1 MGIKSAEMTKH
12 AINAFLPTSVVFANE
27 IAVLCESVGADA
39 LEVERGL
46 KTEERIGQKAYVKP
60 GSAFAG
66 GTLAR
71 DINFLIKI
79 GEEHKR
85 INYLFE
91 AVRESNAHHKDWA
104 KRKCMEYLKDLKG
117 RAITVLGLTYKP
129 GTGALRRSWSVE
141 LCKWL
146 NSQGAIIQ
154 AVDPHVQE
162 LPDNLKGIITLASS
176 SEDALLGADCII
188 VATEHPSLREIDK
201 RSVSSL
207 KGKVVL
213 DANSFLREL
222 FRDNNNINYVF
233 VGRPVNATEK
243 P

>member
-1 MGIKSAEMTKH
+1 MPVHFAERIEKYLQVSVSSTVILFLLYSPENLRLGKAIQVFENPDRIVIGVRKRQDIALISPIFSSISDRLEWMGIASAEITKH
-12 AINAFLPTSVVFANE
+12 AINAFLAISIVFADE
-27 IAVLCESVGADA
+27 IAALCESVGADA

-146 NSQGAIIQ
+146 NSQGAIIRQ
-154 AVDPHVQE
+154 
-162 LPDNLKGIITLASS
+162 LT
-176 SEDALLGADCII
+176 
-188 VATEHPSLREIDK
+188 RM
-201 RSVSSL
+201 
-207 KGKVVL
+207 
-213 DANSFLREL
+213 
-222 FRDNNNINYVF
+222 FRNCPTI
-233 VGRPVNATEK
+233 
-243 P
+243 